1 MTCDDC
7 GIQGL
12 EESSLPLI
20 DLADESYPEYVE
32 ADWSPQRLWVQEDEE
47 PEEEEDTE
55 EEEDE
60 EEDD

>member
-12 EESSLPLI
+12 EESALPMIVLE
-20 DLADESYPEYVE
+20 DESYPRYS
-32 ADWSPQRLWVQEDEE
+32 ADDWSPQRLWVQDDEEIEDEE
-47 PEEEEDTE
+47 DYE

-60 EEDD
+60 EDED